1 MHTLRRA
8 VASASGSAAGRRGGV
23 IREYPPHP
31 FKRPANLHCV
41 LCGAVETHEWHNVTD
56 DNPSEEDDQ

>member
-1 MHTLRRA
+1 M
-8 VASASGSAAGRRGGV
+8 